1 MACPFVRLMAYIHG
15 SCLCGSVKYRID
27 DDLKFVVN
35 CHCRFC
41 SKAHGAA
48 FTTLLFTPFS
58 KFEVVQGETLL
69 SSHEVT
75 TLDSLRVFCS
85 RCGTRLYN
93 HSPSHG
99 MISLIVA
106 TLDTDAKL
114 LPLANI
120 NIGSKCSWYRIADE
134 LPQFSSTPSAAEF
147 GRLRA
152 GASAIP
158 DGGV

>member
-1 MACPFVRLMAYIHG
+1 MHRG
-15 SCLCGSVKYRID
+15 SCLCGSVKYAID
-27 DDLKFVVN
+27 DDLIFVVN

-48 FTTLLFTPFS
+48 FTTLLIMPFS
-58 KFEVVQGETLL
+58 KFEVIEGKTLL
-69 SSHEVT
+69 SGYEVK
-75 TLDSLRVFCS
+75 TLNSLRVFCS

-93 HSPSHG
+93 HSLSKG
-99 MISLIVA
+99 MISLIAA

-114 LPLANI
+114 RPLANI

-134 LPQFSSTPSAAEF
+134 LPQFGSTPSAAEF

-152 GASAIP
+152 DATAIA